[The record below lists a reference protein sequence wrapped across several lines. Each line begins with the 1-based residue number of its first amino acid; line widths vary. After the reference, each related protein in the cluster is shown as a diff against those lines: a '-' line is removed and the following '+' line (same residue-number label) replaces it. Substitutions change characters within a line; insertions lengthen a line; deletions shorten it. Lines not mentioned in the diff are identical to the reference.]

1 MVDCAIYDAANAI
14 LSVGA
19 APVGA
24 GCEVGKTHKVYKVPV
39 EAPAGASAGASAEAA
54 AHRVLANLYPK
65 QTATL
70 DAAKTASLA
79 AIAEGKSKTDGVQLG
94 EFVANKI

>member
-1 MVDCAIYDAANAI
+1 MVHAAIYDAANAV
-14 LSVGA
+14 S
-19 APVGA
+19 
-24 GCEVGKTHKVYKVPV
+24 KTQKVYKVAV
-39 EAPAGASAGASAEAA
+39 QAPAGASAQAA
-54 AHRVLANLYPK
+54 AVAHRVLANLYPK

-94 EFVANKI
+94 EFVRNLGKYVVEKF